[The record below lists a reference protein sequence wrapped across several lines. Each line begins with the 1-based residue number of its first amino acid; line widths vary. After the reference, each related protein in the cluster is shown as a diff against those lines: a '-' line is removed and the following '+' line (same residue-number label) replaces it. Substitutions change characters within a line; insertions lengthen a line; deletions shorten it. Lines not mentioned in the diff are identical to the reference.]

1 MRRITMVVRG
11 VEGGMEVERGIFSI
25 DILGNR
31 AFVSLGFLG
40 YIFMGVLREVYFIFY
55 IALSLAFYIW
65 FCSVYRVLLSSR
77 LPEVL

>member
-1 MRRITMVVRG
+1 
-11 VEGGMEVERGIFSI
+11 MEVERGIFSI

-40 YIFMGVLREVYFIFY
+40 SIHGRSARGLFY

-65 FCSVYRVLLSSR
+65 FCSVYRVLLLSR
-77 LPEVL
+77 LPGDL